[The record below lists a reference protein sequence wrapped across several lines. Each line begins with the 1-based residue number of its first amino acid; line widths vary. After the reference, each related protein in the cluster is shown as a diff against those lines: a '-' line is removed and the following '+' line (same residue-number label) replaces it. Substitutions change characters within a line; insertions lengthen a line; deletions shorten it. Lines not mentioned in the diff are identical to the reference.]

1 MNRSAARLSLSLVL
15 IAALVSA
22 CSRREE
28 PAKPS
33 VHRELS
39 AIWSDML
46 AQRDAIQKLLHRPI
60 EEVTHE
66 DCSALGAAA
75 RQIDQLT
82 NDILAAVTDKHAGN
96 EGQLRALGDVI
107 IRLQAVTNKLRESAL
122 AEAPGQWP
130 ALAFPLDQTLRAV
143 ETYFTPEDLGG
154 QSVAA
159 RPDFEKNPLPAPLSP
174 I

>member
-1 MNRSAARLSLSLVL
+1 MNRSAARLSLSLAL
-15 IAALVSA
+15 IAALVCA
-22 CSRREE
+22 CSRRDES
-28 PAKPS
+28 AKPS
-33 VHRELS
+33 VHRQVS

-75 RQIDQLT
+75 RQIDKLT
-82 NDILAAVTDKHAGN
+82 NDVLAAVTDEHAGN
-96 EGQLRALGDVI
+96 EGELRAFGDAI

-122 AEAPGQWP
+122 AEAPGQWA
-130 ALAFPLDQTLRAV
+130 ALAFPLDHTLRGV

-159 RPDFEKNPLPAPLSP
+159 RPDFEAKPLPPPLSP